1 MNVIQLTSQLQRY
14 WLSGLLILWACLLF
28 GGFVFGKTDPKTN
41 RRMPTW
47 TRMMSSLTL
56 VVASWSWYLFTQNS
70 SIRWFSLLIA
80 VGMTLGFVGDLCLAR
95 LLPLPQPTLG
105 GIAAFGL
112 GHVAYIIALLSFG
125 NEYGLTAPAPRWGAL
140 SAWLLIGLIGW
151 YLVVFRG
158 GKPTVLHKAALPYA
172 LLLASTAGLATGL
185 ALQATAFIPL
195 AIGSGL
201 FLLSDLILAAELF
214 NHLKFPL
221 IGDVVWLTYGPAQM
235 LIVFAV
241 NSALL
246 VARHALPSS

>member
-1 MNVIQLTSQLQRY
+1 MTVIQLENPLQRF
-14 WLSGLLILWACLLF
+14 WLLGLLLLWACLLF
-28 GGFVFGKTDPKTN
+28 GGFVFGQTDAKSN

-47 TRMMSSLTL
+47 TRMISSLTL
-56 VVASWSWYLFTQNS
+56 VVAGWSWYLFTRDS
-70 SIRWFSLLIA
+70 SIQWFSLLIA
-80 VGMTLGFVGDLCLAR
+80 VGMTLGFIGDLYLAQ

-125 NEYGLTAPAPRWGAL
+125 NQFGLDAPVPRWSAL
-140 SAWLLIGLIGW
+140 DVWLLIGLMGW

-158 GKPTVLHKAALPYA
+158 SKPTVLHFAALPYA

-185 ALQATAFIPL
+185 ALQAPAFIPL
-195 AIGSGL
+195 AIGGGL

-214 NHLKFPL
+214 NDLRFPL

-246 VARHALPSS
+246 VAGH

>member
-1 MNVIQLTSQLQRY
+1 MTVIQLENPFQRV
-14 WLSGLLILWACLLF
+14 WLLGLLLLWACLLF
-28 GGFVFGKTDPKTN
+28 GGFVFGKTDVKNN

-47 TRMMSSLTL
+47 TRMTSSLTL
-56 VVASWSWYLFTQNS
+56 VVAGWSWYLFTRDS
-70 SIRWFSLLIA
+70 SIQWFSLLIA
-80 VGMTLGFVGDLCLAR
+80 IGISLGFIGDLCLAQ
-95 LLPLPQPTLG
+95 LIPLPQPTLG

-112 GHVAYIIALLSFG
+112 GHVAYIIALVLFG
-125 NEYGLTAPAPRWGAL
+125 NQAGLDAPAPRWGGL
-140 SAWLLIGLIGW
+140 VVWLLIGLIGW

-158 GKPTVLHKAALPYA
+158 SKPTALHLAALPYM

-185 ALQATAFIPL
+185 ALQSPAFIPL
-195 AIGSGL
+195 AIGGGL

-214 NHLKFPL
+214 NDLHFPL

-246 VARHALPSS
+246 VAGH